1 MHIFENEITLGNR
14 PILDEYMNSYE
25 YKTSGLVVFLY
36 VHVAQHQSVSVGH
49 HWRLHVRDGAESSG
63 TGRRGSRCRFL
74 FSASHQDGN
83 I

>member
-25 YKTSGLVVFLY
+25 YKTSGLSFSSMY
-36 VHVAQHQSVSVGH
+36 M
-49 HWRLHVRDGAESSG
+49 WRNINLFQWDIIGDYMCVTESSG
-63 TGRRGSRCRFL
+63 AGRRDLAAVSV
-74 FSASHQDGN
+74 SASHQDGN

>member
-25 YKTSGLVVFLY
+25 YKTSGLSFSSMYMWRNINLFQWDIIGDYMCVTGLS
-36 VHVAQHQSVSVGH
+36 HLELGRRDLAAVSV
-49 HWRLHVRDGAESSG
+49 
-63 TGRRGSRCRFL
+63 
-74 FSASHQDGN
+74 SASHQDGN